1 LFEGLSSFGYDVI
14 KPEGAFYLFPR
25 APIEDDVAF
34 VKAFQEENILV
45 VPERGFAGG
54 GHFRISC
61 SVSPKTIEG
70 ALPGFERVMN
80 RFK

>member
-1 LFEGLSSFGYDVI
+1 VYDVT

-54 GHFRISC
+54 AFQDILQC
-61 SVSPKTIEG
+61 ITK
-70 ALPGFERVMN
+70 N
-80 RFK
+80 Y